1 MYSSGNV
8 KKYNHSFTDKILRLN
23 FFYIMLICM
32 LALIGTLTLYS
43 AGNGDWQPWAWKH
56 LCRFGFALL
65 IMFAMAMI
73 NVRFYY
79 KYAYVFYVA
88 VLLLLLAVEISGH
101 IGMGARRWVDVGFFR
116 IQPSE
121 LMKIGLVLCLAR
133 YFDATTVQ
141 GIKSFR
147 GLVIPAIMAFVPVLL
162 IVLQPDLGTGLMLMF
177 MVGIMLFA
185 VGVQWWKFALGIAGI
200 GALLPMIW
208 NLLHDYQKDRVLTFL
223 NPERDPL
230 GAGYHII
237 QSKIAFGSGGVFGKG
252 FLNGTQ
258 THLNFLPEKHTDFIF
273 TMFSEEF
280 GLVGSSLVLMLCLL
294 IIVMGYAFAFR
305 ANNYFA
311 KLVII
316 GLNTNFFLYIFI
328 NTAMVTGLLPVVGI
342 PFPLVSYGGTVMISV
357 MASFGI
363 ILCMNI
369 NRYNRG
375 GFED

>member
-1 MYSSGNV
+1 MSDIAGKTYHNSLKS
-8 KKYNHSFTDKILRLN
+8 KFLQLN
-23 FFYIMLICM
+23 FFYIMLICA
-32 LALIGTLTLYS
+32 LAFVGTMTLYS
-43 AGNGDWQPWAWKH
+43 AGNGAWQPWAWKH
-56 LCRFGFALL
+56 FCRFIISLA
-65 IMFAMAMI
+65 IMFIMALM
-73 NVRFYY
+73 NKRFYY
-79 KYAYVFYVA
+79 KYAYIFYFG
-88 VLLLLLAVEISGH
+88 VLLLLVAVEITGH
-101 IGMGARRWVDVGFFR
+101 IGMGARRWIDVGFFK

-133 YFDATTVQ
+133 YFDAITVN

-147 GLVIPAIMAFVPVLL
+147 GLIIPAVMAFVPVLL
-162 IVLQPDLGTGLMLMF
+162 IVLQPDLGTGLMLIF
-177 MVGIMLFA
+177 MAGIMLFA
-185 VGVQWWKFALGIAGI
+185 VGVQWWKFALGFAGV
-200 GALLPMIW
+200 GALLPIIW
-208 NLLHDYQKDRVLTFL
+208 NFLHDYQKERVLTFL

-230 GAGYHII
+230 GTGYHII

-280 GLVGSSLVLMLCLL
+280 GLIGSSLLLLLNLL
-294 IIVMGYAFAFR
+294 IIIMGYAFAFR

-316 GLNTNFFLYIFI
+316 GLNTNFFLYVFI

-342 PFPLVSYGGTVMISV
+342 PLPLISYGGTVMISV

-369 NRYNRG
+369 NHNNRD
-375 GFED
+375 EIND